1 MNEIYAAVNEVGLP
15 WNLKCA
21 VVVSAVR
28 LKERKEPYFGLDEFQ
43 FKRITL
49 PLELSSI
56 YGLLLQIGRQDRLY
70 ALMRLAERVQDVDT
84 SSVIVSV

>member
-15 WNLKCA
+15 WNLKCT
-21 VVVSAVR
+21 VGSAVR
-28 LKERKEPYFGLDEFQ
+28 PKEGKKPYLCLDEFQ
-43 FKRITL
+43 FRRITL

-70 ALMRLAERVQDVDT
+70 TLMGLAERVEDVDT